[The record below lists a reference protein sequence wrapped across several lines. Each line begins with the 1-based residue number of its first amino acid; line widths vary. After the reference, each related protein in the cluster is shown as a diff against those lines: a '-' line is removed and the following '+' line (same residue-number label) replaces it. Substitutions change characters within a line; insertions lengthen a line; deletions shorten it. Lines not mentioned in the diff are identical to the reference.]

1 MATVAEGLLER
12 ALALLS
18 SRDPGRLTLLVDLTG
33 AYITSGAFRAA
44 RRSNDELL
52 REAVSSGLEDVR
64 WRAMLDKVR
73 LDWYMQ
79 SEGTPT
85 VDVAMEAIS
94 FFEARGDDQALGMA
108 WRLVA
113 SVEMGDGHMANARVA
128 YERAADHAARAL
140 DLHGQAD
147 ARNNIAGVD
156 MIGPATVS
164 AAMRTAVAL
173 LDWGRTTGQPVTE
186 AIGLAH
192 LGRLTAMLGDFDEA
206 RRLVD
211 AAIEI
216 NRDLGQALHE
226 AHSFSRWIGT
236 VEWLAGDPEA
246 AERALRRG
254 YEALGRLGAPGG
266 RAFVGT
272 QLARMLYLLGRYDE
286 AYECTV
292 VAEAY
297 GGVFEIATSV
307 EWRSVRG
314 LVLARR
320 GQADAAVGLAREA
333 VAIIAPT
340 DLLWAHGVAL
350 EDLAD
355 VLELSG
361 RTFEARPY
369 LAQARALYEQKGI
382 TVLAERVRAR
392 LEG

>member
-1 MATVAEGLLER
+1 MV
-12 ALALLS
+12 
-18 SRDPGRLTLLVDLTG
+18 
-33 AYITSGAFRAA
+33 
-44 RRSNDELL
+44 
-52 REAVSSGLEDVR
+52 
-64 WRAMLDKVR
+64 
-73 LDWYMQ
+73 
-79 SEGTPT
+79 
-85 VDVAMEAIS
+85 
-94 FFEARGDDQALGMA
+94 
-108 WRLVA
+108 
-113 SVEMGDGHMANARVA
+113 
-128 YERAADHAARAL
+128 
-140 DLHGQAD
+140 
-147 ARNNIAGVD
+147 
-156 MIGPATVS
+156 
-164 AAMRTAVAL
+164 
-173 LDWGRTTGQPVTE
+173 
-186 AIGLAH
+186 
-192 LGRLTAMLGDFDEA
+192 GDFDEA

-211 AAIEI
+211 TAIEI

-236 VEWLAGDPEA
+236 VEWLAGDPDA

-254 YEALGRLGAPGG
+254 YEALDRLGTPGG

-272 QLARMLYLLGRYDE
+272 QLARMLYLMGRYDE
-286 AYECTV
+286 AYECTT

-297 GGVFEIATSV
+297 GGVYEIETSV

-320 GQADAAVGLAREA
+320 GQTDAAVGLAREA

-361 RTFEARPY
+361 RTVEARPY